1 VRFDPRPREELMR
14 PESLLSDEVLRQ
26 ALDAAPDGIAVVDAT
41 GAIVFVNPML
51 EKLFEYPRDE
61 LVGMSVD
68 MLLPESARGLHT
80 GHRADY
86 AAHPRARSMG
96 TGLDLQGRRRSGDEF
111 PIEISLSPLRTGGG
125 LLVIAIVRDV
135 AERRAADEELQH
147 VREALALVDDR
158 ERIARDLHD
167 TVIQRLFAVGLSL
180 QAALT
185 RVVNDAAVERIQ
197 LAIDEIDVT
206 IRDIRSSIFALHTHR
221 PFAASARDDILAI
234 GREAGRALG
243 FEPTV
248 RFDGPVDSVTT
259 DEMLEH
265 ALATLREALSN
276 VTRHAHASTVNIDLV
291 VDAHRFLLRVRDDGI
306 GIRSPAV
313 GNGLRNMLQRATAL
327 GGTCKITRSS
337 ADGGVQIEW
346 QIPVGE
352 TPV

>member
-1 VRFDPRPREELMR
+1 MQA
-14 PESLLSDEVLRQ
+14 ESPLSDEVLRQ

-61 LVGMSVD
+61 LVGRSVD
-68 MLLPESARGLHT
+68 MLLPESSRSVHA

-86 AAHPRARSMG
+86 AAHPRTRSMG

-111 PIEISLSPLRTGGG
+111 PIEISLSPLRTGDG

-135 AERRAADEELQH
+135 TERRAADEELQQ

-185 RVVNDAAVERIQ
+185 RAVDDPAVERIQ
-197 LAIDEIDVT
+197 LAVDEIDVT
-206 IRDIRSSIFALHTHR
+206 IRDIRSSIFALHTR
-221 PFAASARDDILAI
+221 RTFAASARDDVLAI
-234 GREAGRALG
+234 AREAGRALG

-248 RFDGPVDSVTT
+248 RFDGPVDSVAT
-259 DEMLEH
+259 DEMREQV
-265 ALATLREALSN
+265 LATLREALSN
-276 VTRHAHASTVNIDLV
+276 VTRHAYASTVNIDLV
-291 VDAHRFLLRVRDDGI
+291 ADARRIMLRVRDDGI
-306 GIRSPAV
+306 GIQSPAI
-313 GNGLRNMLQRATAL
+313 GNGLRNMSERATAL
-327 GGTCKITRSS
+327 GGSCEVTRSS
-337 ADGGVQIEW
+337 AAGGVQIEW

-352 TPV
+352 TTT